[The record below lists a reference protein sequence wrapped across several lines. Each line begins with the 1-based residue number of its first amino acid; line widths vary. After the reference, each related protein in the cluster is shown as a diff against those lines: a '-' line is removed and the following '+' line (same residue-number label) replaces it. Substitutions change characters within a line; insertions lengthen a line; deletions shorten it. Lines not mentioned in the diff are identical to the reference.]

1 MLILFYLQQMYKYF
15 SLANHQK
22 EISKYLL
29 DKQVQTQ
36 YLKRSTD
43 TLSENINFQK
53 VPFEFR
59 MSPLF
64 RNYNKIYVFKQC
76 QCNFVMEKN
85 CKLQKLSISL
95 LSTSHV
101 VLGASRIIG
110 FWNCSSAWE

>member
-36 YLKRSTD
+36 YLKRRAD
-43 TLSENINFQK
+43 TLSENINFQT

-85 CKLQKLSISL
+85 VNCK
-95 LSTSHV
+95 
-101 VLGASRIIG
+101 
-110 FWNCSSAWE
+110 N

>member
-36 YLKRSTD
+36 YLKRRTD

-53 VPFEFR
+53 VPF
-59 MSPLF
+59 
-64 RNYNKIYVFKQC
+64 
-76 QCNFVMEKN
+76 
-85 CKLQKLSISL
+85 
-95 LSTSHV
+95 
-101 VLGASRIIG
+101 
-110 FWNCSSAWE
+110 